1 MPGRPDPPA
10 TPQQHRAAYDDVDAD
25 DPGERHDV
33 AARAGT
39 DSYLAGD
46 TDAAHTWFQR
56 ATRHALEHAD
66 ELLERADGQGAV
78 GRDAAAAYVDA
89 LVAAGLSGEE
99 NLVTDA
105 ASRVYAGGDALE
117 AAAPTAAFL
126 ESQVLATAM
135 LDDEDVHAL
144 ATMLVVDDDVS
155 SASALPPGYDRPLAT
170 ACRGLV
176 ARETDPVEVG
186 VSDLL
191 AAHAEVDGG
200 AICRPA
206 ATLLALARRRGLDV
220 SVEDAAVP
228 DVVTDSIG
236 P

>member
-1 MPGRPDPPA
+1 MPGGPEPRA
-10 TPQQHRAAYDDVDAD
+10 TPQQHRAAYDDVDPG

-39 DSYLAGD
+39 DSLLAGD

-56 ATRHALEHAD
+56 ATRHALERGD
-66 ELLERADGQGAV
+66 ELVESADDQDEA
-78 GRDAAAAYVDA
+78 GRDAATAYVDA

-105 ASRVYAGGDALE
+105 ATRVYANGDALE
-117 AAAPTAAFL
+117 SAAPTAAYL

-144 ATMLVVDDDVS
+144 ATMLVVDDDMPS
-155 SASALPPGYDRPLAT
+155 TSALPPGYDRPLAT

-176 ARETDPVEVG
+176 ARETDALEGG
-186 VSDLL
+186 VSALL
-191 AAHAEVDGG
+191 DAHDEVDGD

-220 SVEDAAVP
+220 TVDDPAVP
-228 DVVTDSIG
+228 DALTGGAG